1 MTGYWMLE
9 GKRSREMGLQ
19 DDVAKVLIS
28 EETLQARVAE
38 LGRAINAAYTDADRP
53 LLVCVLKGAFMFLAD
68 LVRHL
73 EMRHEVDFM
82 EISSYGAAT
91 VSSGVVRILLDLAQN
106 IEGRHVLIVEDIIDS
121 GRTLDYIT
129 RNLQTRGPASLRV
142 CTLLSKP
149 DRREI
154 DVPLDF
160 VGFEVPDE
168 FVVGYG
174 LDFVEEYRNLPFI
187 GVLKEEVVQGS
198 EQASR

>member
-1 MTGYWMLE
+1 
-9 GKRSREMGLQ
+9 MGLR
-19 DDVAKVLIS
+19 DDVAKTLIS
-28 EETLQARVAE
+28 ELELQARVAE
-38 LGRAINAAYTDADRP
+38 LGWEINATYAYDDRP
-53 LLVCVLKGAFMFLAD
+53 LLVCVLKGAFVFLAD

-73 EMRHEVDFM
+73 EVRHEVDFM

-149 DRREI
+149 DRREMH
-154 DVPLDF
+154 VPLDF

-174 LDFVEEYRNLPFI
+174 LDFAEEYRNLPFI
-187 GVLKEEVVQGS
+187 GVLKEEVYQGS
-198 EQASR
+198 E

>member
-1 MTGYWMLE
+1 MGV
-9 GKRSREMGLQ
+9 REKMGLR
-19 DDVAKVLIS
+19 DDVAKVLIP
-28 EETLQARVAE
+28 EDVLQARVAE
-38 LGRAINAAYTDADRP
+38 LGQAINATYTDADRP

-91 VSSGVVRILLDLAQN
+91 RSSGVVRILLDLGQN

-129 RNLQTRGPASLRV
+129 RNLRTRNPASLRV

-149 DRREI
+149 SRREI
-154 DVPLDF
+154 DMPLDF
-160 VGFEVPDE
+160 VGFEIPNE
-168 FVVGYG
+168 FVMGYG
-174 LDFVEEYRNLPFI
+174 LDFAEEYRNLPFV
-187 GVLKEEVVQGS
+187 GVLKEEVY
-198 EQASR
+198 RN

>member
-1 MTGYWMLE
+1 
-9 GKRSREMGLQ
+9 MGLR
-19 DDVAKVLIS
+19 DDVAKVLIT
-28 EETLQARVAE
+28 EQELQARIAE
-38 LGRAINAAYTDADRP
+38 LGRAINATYTDGDRP

-73 EMRHEVDFM
+73 ELRHEIDFM
-82 EISSYGAAT
+82 EISSYGTGT
-91 VSSGVVRILLDLAQN
+91 VSTGVVRILLDLARN

-129 RNLQTRGPASLRV
+129 RNLQTRRPASLRV

-149 DRREI
+149 SRREI
-154 DVPLDF
+154 DIPLDF

-168 FVVGYG
+168 FVAGYG

-187 GVLKEEVVQGS
+187 GVLKEEVYAG
-198 EQASR
+198 R

>member
-1 MTGYWMLE
+1 
-9 GKRSREMGLQ
+9 MGLR
-19 DDVAKVLIS
+19 DDVLKTLIS
-28 EETLQARVAE
+28 EQELQARVAE
-38 LGRAINAAYTDADRP
+38 LGQEINATYTDDDRP
-53 LLVCVLKGAFMFLAD
+53 LLICVLKGAFMLLAD

-82 EISSYGAAT
+82 EISSYGAGT
-91 VSSGVVRILLDLAQN
+91 VSTGVVRILLDLAQN

-129 RNLQTRGPASLRV
+129 RNLETRGPASVRV

-154 DVPLDF
+154 DIPVDF

-187 GVLKEEVVQGS
+187 GVLKEE
-198 EQASR
+198 AIRTRL